1 MPRLAGLGHE
11 LAISANWGLNGA
23 ALGWEGFTLYPAD
36 GMWNNSNFATHADHH
51 EADLTIALC
60 DAWVMNPEAWPEQR
74 MAIWAPV
81 DHYPIPPQVL
91 AVLAHERV
99 RPIAMS
105 RNGEKL
111 MSEAG
116 LDPAYVPHGIDT
128 AVFRP
133 LPEIRQK
140 AREALSLPPD
150 GFLVGM
156 VGANRGNPLIPRK
169 GFPQAFHAFSRFAA
183 EHEDAWL
190 YVHTQAV
197 PDPGSGINLDVLATV
212 TGCPAG
218 RVRFPEASAWHLGIS
233 PDQMAVLYN
242 AFDVLLN
249 PSWGEGFGIPI
260 MEAQACGVPVITSDH
275 SAMSELTRRRLV
287 RRRRSVVGRVAAL
300 VHGHPFD
307 RRDRR
312 RAREGLRASARRGA
326 SCECG
331 VVRANV

>member
-1 MPRLAGLGHE
+1 
-11 LAISANWGLNGA
+11 
-23 ALGWEGFTLYPAD
+23 
-36 GMWNNSNFATHADHH
+36 
-51 EADLTIALC
+51 
-60 DAWVMNPEAWPEQR
+60 MNPEAWPER
-74 MAIWAPV
+74 EMAIWAPV
-81 DHYPIPPQVL
+81 DHYPMPPSVL
-91 AVLAHERV
+91 AVLAHDRV

-133 LPEIRQK
+133 MPKIRKQ
-140 AREALSLPPD
+140 AREALGLPPD

-183 EHEDAWL
+183 EHDDAWM
-190 YVHTQAV
+190 YVHTQAAA
-197 PDPGSGINLDVLATV
+197 DPGSGINLDVLATV

-233 PDQMAVLYN
+233 PEQMGVLYN

-275 SAMSELTRRRLV
+275 SAMSELT
-287 RRRRSVVGRVAAL
+287 SAGWCVGGDPWWDELQKSFLIIPSIDGIVEAL
-300 VHGHPFD
+300 EQAYEHRHD
-307 RRDRR
+307 
-312 RAREGLRASARRGA
+312 EKLRKGA
-326 SCECG
+326 VEFAQLYDADS
-331 VVRANV
+331 